1 MSSKEYAIDLYERLI
16 VELENT
22 RKDIETGKE
31 PKRDQNL
38 HLEFRVYYALEI
50 YKKNPEFFNSYP
62 DDIKVHSGKEIMEF
76 FCFCVNNQK
85 EIPKELLEYFRD
97 CFEKILKGGLTL
109 DRCLN
114 LKTRNKKNP
123 YISPTYL
130 QDITHDIMDRGISL
144 TDACIAQKH
153 KTKKDVTTLINHFH
167 EFSKYLLCDWLVHQ
181 EVVNK
186 IKFTDLR
193 KDLKKS
199 QISAMKKYFKTSISE
214 YGRRLID
221 SDPK

>member
-1 MSSKEYAIDLYERLI
+1 MSKKINLYKRLCDEINKAIQEEESGKKPQMDENLLLEY
-16 VELENT
+16 
-22 RKDIETGKE
+22 
-31 PKRDQNL
+31 
-38 HLEFRVYYALEI
+38 RVHYALDI
-50 YKKNPEFFNSYP
+50 YKNNPEFFNSYP
-62 DDIKVHSGKEIMEF
+62 DDINVNSGKEIMEY
-76 FCFCVNNQK
+76 FCFCVDNQK

-97 CFEKILKGGLTL
+97 CFKKILKGGLTL
-109 DRCLN
+109 DRSLN

-214 YGRRLID
+214 DGRRLID
-221 SDPK
+221 SEPK

>member
-1 MSSKEYAIDLYERLI
+1 MSKKINLYKRLCDEINKAIQEEESGKKPQMDENLLLEY
-16 VELENT
+16 
-22 RKDIETGKE
+22 
-31 PKRDQNL
+31 
-38 HLEFRVYYALEI
+38 RVHYALDI
-50 YKKNPEFFNSYP
+50 YKNNPEFFNSYP
-62 DDIKVHSGKEIMEF
+62 DDINVNSGKEIMEY
-76 FCFCVNNQK
+76 FCFCVDNQK

-97 CFEKILKGGLTL
+97 CFKKILKGGLTL
-109 DRCLN
+109 DRSLN

-193 KDLKKS
+193 KDHYLN
-199 QISAMKKYFKTSISE
+199 
-214 YGRRLID
+214 
-221 SDPK
+221 